1 MPIVLLVDSDADK
14 SVRLQKALEAAGY
27 EVSVAATGTSA
38 LGMLRWGRRR
48 PQLIISRPMFQDMQG
63 SELCSMIRA
72 NPATQDIM
80 FILMADR
87 GSQTGV
93 QTEADVVIPDNA
105 PVDTVVTRIDTHIRL
120 RGLGDLPGAP
130 PSSSAKE
137 APAGTLQGSLAVM
150 DLTEVAQAVSIGR
163 KTGRLVLS
171 LKAGKGAIL
180 FDSGRVVHAEFAGKT
195 GEGAFNTLVVAS
207 HRERGGS
214 FSFVPVAAGEASKLP
229 NTIQTDLETLLLNIA
244 VEMDEGQRDTR
255 N

>member
-1 MPIVLLVDSDADK
+1 MPMVMLVDADPDS
-14 SVRLQKALEAAGY
+14 SVQMQKALEAAGY
-27 EVSVAATGTSA
+27 EVSVAASGTFA
-38 LGMLRWGRRR
+38 LGMLKWGRRR
-48 PQLIISRPMFQDMQG
+48 PNLIISRSKFGDMYG

-72 NPATQDIM
+72 DPATQEIM

-87 GSQTGV
+87 ASQMGP
-93 QTEADVVIPDNA
+93 QTEADLVLPDNA
-105 PVDTVVTRIDTHIRL
+105 PVDTLAIRIDTHIRL
-120 RGLGDLPGAP
+120 RGLLDLPDP
-130 PSSSAKE
+130 PPKAAKE

-150 DLTEVAQAVSIGR
+150 DLTEVTQAVSIGR

-171 LKAGKGAIL
+171 LKAGQGAIL

-195 GEGAFNTLVVAS
+195 GEGAFNALVVVS

-214 FSFVPVAAGEASKLP
+214 FSFVPVAAGDASQLP

-244 VEMDEGQRDTR
+244 VEMDEKQRDTR